1 MATSTIPS
9 ALSFPPATFAKLSP
23 APYLLA
29 HLDPTSSSAS
39 PTRPSGRSPQQCRS
53 PTVNTGSLT
62 HANGSAVVRLGDS
75 AVVCGVRAEVLRTSD
90 VPHPYR
96 GPKDSKREIEE
107 LGLLVPNIEL
117 STGCSPG
124 FLPGN
129 APGTLAQSLTQ
140 RLLSLLH
147 LSKLVNV
154 EDLKVKYQPPETE
167 DDLPD
172 APPELQTKAYW
183 VLYIDLLVISLDGNP
198 FDAAWG
204 AILAALSDTKLPKAW
219 WDADREAVL
228 CSDQLSDAKSL
239 TLGNIPASLTFA
251 VFTTATPQKKPE
263 DAKNWVLA
271 DPDGFEE
278 ELCNESITV
287 VATEKSILRIEK
299 RGGGFVGREAMR
311 ELVSHTQSRLGDWKQ
326 ALNQEQR

>member
-1 MATSTIPS
+1 M
-9 ALSFPPATFAKLSP
+9 
-23 APYLLA
+23 
-29 HLDPTSSSAS
+29 
-39 PTRPSGRSPQQCRS
+39 
-53 PTVNTGSLT
+53 
-62 HANGSAVVRLGDS
+62 VRLGDS
-75 AVVCGVRAEVLRTSD
+75 AIVCGVRAEVLRTSD
-90 VPHPYR
+90 IPHPYR
-96 GPKDSKREIEE
+96 GPEDSRREIEE

-147 LSKLVNV
+147 LSKLVDV

-167 DDLPD
+167 DDIPD
-172 APPELQTKAYW
+172 APPQLQTKAYW

-219 WDADREAVL
+219 WDPDHENVL

-251 VFTTATPQKKPE
+251 VFSTAAPQKKPE

-278 ELCNESITV
+278 ELCNEMVTV

-299 RGGGFVGREAMR
+299 RGGGVVGREGMR
-311 ELVSHTQSRLGDWKQ
+311 ELVSRTQERLGDWKQ
-326 ALNQEQR
+326 ALMQQQR